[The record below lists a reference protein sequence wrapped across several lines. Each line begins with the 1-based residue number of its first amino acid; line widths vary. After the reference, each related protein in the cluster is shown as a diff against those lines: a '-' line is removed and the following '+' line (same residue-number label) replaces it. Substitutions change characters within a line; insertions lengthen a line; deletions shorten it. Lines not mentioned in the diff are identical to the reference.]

1 MLIDRSKQ
9 VFTNPDSYVLSST
22 LGNVEHLT
30 EQKSPLV
37 SVRSITLTQVSL
49 DRWKHN
55 NTSHQ
60 QACRGD
66 KHDDPVI
73 AQDSIDGTDRPAV
86 NETEVDAA
94 GVYTLPAGADFIMCY
109 SVAQGKF

>member
-1 MLIDRSKQ
+1 M
-9 VFTNPDSYVLSST
+9 
-22 LGNVEHLT
+22 EHLS
-30 EQKSPLV
+30 ELKDPLV
-37 SVRSITLTQVSL
+37 SVRSVTLRQ
-49 DRWKHN
+49 RWKHN
-55 NTSHQ
+55 KTSHQ

-66 KHDDPVI
+66 KHDDPVT
-73 AQDSIDGTDRPAV
+73 AEDFTDSRSGSID

>member
-1 MLIDRSKQ
+1 MNIDK
-9 VFTNPDSYVLSST
+9 
-22 LGNVEHLT
+22 LGRGWQCNG
-30 EQKSPLV
+30 
-37 SVRSITLTQVSL
+37 I
-49 DRWKHN
+49 
-55 NTSHQ
+55 SHQ

-73 AQDSIDGTDRPAV
+73 VPDSTDGSDESTA

-94 GVYTLPAGADFIMCY
+94 CAYTLPAGADFIMCY

>member
-1 MLIDRSKQ
+1 MGLSEGRVMVMWHTQLNRSASGQCQNYPIK
-9 VFTNPDSYVLSST
+9 NE
-22 LGNVEHLT
+22 GC
-30 EQKSPLV
+30 
-37 SVRSITLTQVSL
+37 
-49 DRWKHN
+49 KH

-66 KHDDPVI
+66 KHDDAVI
-73 AQDSIDGTDRPAV
+73 AHDSADGSESPG

-109 SVAQGKF
+109 SVAQGEF